1 MEVWDKPG
9 VKTPGLRP
17 MEVAMSKYEPLQRF
31 LEHASQRAHIPMT
44 FAEIETVLGGKLP
57 ASSRRH
63 RAWWSNNPTNNVM
76 TYAWLNAGYET
87 ADVDLGAE
95 RLTFRRRHVPEGG
108 GNASVQPSP
117 TLTRQAAAPATPS
130 EPAPVGD
137 ETDATVCRHPIFGLF
152 RGMIAVEPGYDLTQP
167 TIDPDWLKEKYGE

>member
-1 MEVWDKPG
+1 
-9 VKTPGLRP
+9 
-17 MEVAMSKYEPLQRF
+17 MSKYEPLQRF
-31 LEHASQRAHIPMT
+31 LEHAAQRAHIPMT

-95 RLTFRRRHVPEGG
+95 RLTFRKRHVPDGG
-108 GNASVQPSP
+108 GSGPLNSPSGSP
-117 TLTRQAAAPATPS
+117 PQGDAPAPATEAS
-130 EPAPVGD
+130 GEADEGD
-137 ETDATVCRHPIFGLF
+137 TVICRHPIFGLF